1 LLPFYPS
8 ELGCYLD
15 RPCGGQQAGL
25 KESGSKLLHSIP
37 EVNMSYAKDRSFARR
52 DGWSSLPVYCFLSA
66 VYCLSAVAQEPHVV
80 NARMRASSAAAG
92 LASAFHSIQAGER
105 GPVWIGY
112 AVPVVPGKHQMCCNG
127 SFGDF
132 SDEACGRCR
141 LESRQGEDA
150 GQSIKTGE
158 AKTVKLESPPYFLV
172 LYRAEAGRIQ
182 KIRTFSPECELDA
195 GGLPLVWLTGV
206 QPSESVAWLSKFV
219 KVAGEGESDD
229 EDHLG
234 NSALTAIALHADNSA
249 ERALEG
255 FAANGQPER
264 VREHASF
271 WLGAARGRQGYEVLN
286 RLVRDDPDE
295 HFREKAVFALY
306 VSKELEV
313 VDAIIGVA
321 HHDPSAHVRGQAL
334 FWLAQKAGKKA
345 EATITEA
352 IENDPETDV
361 KKHAVFALSQLP
373 KDEGVPL
380 LIQVAKTNSNGVVRK
395 QAMFWLGQSHDPR
408 ALAFF
413 EEVLS
418 H

>member
-1 LLPFYPS
+1 M
-8 ELGCYLD
+8 
-15 RPCGGQQAGL
+15 
-25 KESGSKLLHSIP
+25 I
-37 EVNMSYAKDRSFARR
+37 NAK
-52 DGWSSLPVYCFLSA
+52 
-66 VYCLSAVAQEPHVV
+66 
-80 NARMRASSAAAG
+80 MRTASAAGG
-92 LASAFHSIQAGER
+92 LASAFRSIESGES

-112 AVPVVPGKHQMCCNG
+112 AVPVVPGEHRMCCNG
-127 SFGDF
+127 SVSNNSEEG
-132 SDEACGRCR
+132 CGRCR
-141 LESRQGEDA
+141 LEDRNGEFI
-150 GQSIKTGE
+150 GQS
-158 AKTVKLESPPYFLV
+158 AKTEGAKEVKLESSPSFLV
-172 LYRAEAGRIQ
+172 LYRAVTGKIE

-195 GGLPLVWLTGV
+195 GGLPFIWLTGV
-206 QPSESVAWLSKFV
+206 QPGESVAWLSTFV
-219 KVAGEGESDD
+219 KAEGANAEGESGD
-229 EDHLG
+229 DHLG
-234 NSALTAIALHADNSA
+234 NSALTAIAFHGDNSA

-255 FAANGQPER
+255 FAAAGQPER
-264 VREHASF
+264 TREHAAF
-271 WLGAARGRQGYEVLN
+271 WLGAARGRQGYEALS

-306 VSKELEV
+306 VSKEPEA

-321 HHDPSAHVRGQAL
+321 HHDSSAHVRGQAL

-352 IENDPETDV
+352 IEKDPETEV
-361 KKHAVFALSQLP
+361 KKRAVFALSQLP

-380 LIQVAKTNSNGVVRK
+380 LIQVAKTNTNGVVRK

>member
-1 LLPFYPS
+1 
-8 ELGCYLD
+8 
-15 RPCGGQQAGL
+15 
-25 KESGSKLLHSIP
+25 
-37 EVNMSYAKDRSFARR
+37 V
-52 DGWSSLPVYCFLSA
+52 
-66 VYCLSAVAQEPHVV
+66 
-80 NARMRASSAAAG
+80 
-92 LASAFHSIQAGER
+92 
-105 GPVWIGY
+105 
-112 AVPVVPGKHQMCCNG
+112 
-127 SFGDF
+127 
-132 SDEACGRCR
+132 
-141 LESRQGEDA
+141 
-150 GQSIKTGE
+150 
-158 AKTVKLESPPYFLV
+158 
-172 LYRAEAGRIQ
+172 EAGRVQ

-195 GGLPLVWLTGV
+195 GNLPFIWLRAV
-206 QPSESVAWLSKFV
+206 QPAESVAWLSTFV
-219 KVAGEGESDD
+219 TAGGASAEGESDD
-229 EDHLG
+229 ENHLG
-234 NSALTAIALHADNSA
+234 NSALTAIAFHGDNSA

-264 VREHASF
+264 VREHAAF
-271 WLGAARGRQGYEVLN
+271 WLGAARGRQGYEALT
-286 RLVRDDPDE
+286 RLVRGDADE

-306 VSKELEV
+306 VSKEPEA

-321 HHDPSAHVRGQAL
+321 HHDSSAHVRGQAL

-361 KKHAVFALSQLP
+361 KKRAVFALSQLP

-380 LIQVAKTNSNGVVRK
+380 LIQVAKTNTNGVVRK

>member
-1 LLPFYPS
+1 LAITA
-8 ELGCYLD
+8 C
-15 RPCGGQQAGL
+15 
-25 KESGSKLLHSIP
+25 
-37 EVNMSYAKDRSFARR
+37 
-52 DGWSSLPVYCFLSA
+52 
-66 VYCLSAVAQEPHVV
+66 CLSAAAQEPRVI
-80 NARMRASSAAAG
+80 NAKMRTASAAGG
-92 LASAFHSIQAGER
+92 LASAFRSIESGES

-112 AVPVVPGKHQMCCNG
+112 AVPVVPGEHRMCCNG
-127 SFGDF
+127 SVSNTSEEG
-132 SDEACGRCR
+132 CGRCR
-141 LESRQGEDA
+141 LEDRNGEFI
-150 GQSIKTGE
+150 GQS
-158 AKTVKLESPPYFLV
+158 AKTEGAKEVKLESSPSFLV
-172 LYRAEAGRIQ
+172 LYRAVTGKIE

-195 GGLPLVWLTGV
+195 GGLPFIWLTGV
-206 QPSESVAWLSKFV
+206 QPTESVAWLSGFV
-219 KVAGEGESDD
+219 KAEGADAEGESGDD
-229 EDHLG
+229 HVG
-234 NSALTAIALHADNSA
+234 NSALTAVALHADNSA

-264 VREHASF
+264 VREHAAF
-271 WLGAARGRQGYEVLN
+271 WLGAARGLQGYEALN

-306 VSKELEV
+306 VSKEPGA

-321 HHDPSAHVRGQAL
+321 HHDSSAHVRGQAL
-334 FWLAQKAGKKA
+334 FWLAQRAGKKA

-361 KKHAVFALSQLP
+361 KKRAVFALSQLP

-380 LIQVAKTNSNGVVRK
+380 LIQVAKTNTNGVVRK

>member
-1 LLPFYPS
+1 MNTANL
-8 ELGCYLD
+8 
-15 RPCGGQQAGL
+15 
-25 KESGSKLLHSIP
+25 
-37 EVNMSYAKDRSFARR
+37 NSFAKRE
-52 DGWSSLPVYCFLSA
+52 GWRILPVCGCVIALF
-66 VYCLSAVAQEPHVV
+66 CLAAAAQEPLVV
-80 NARMRASSAAAG
+80 NARMRTASAAGG
-92 LASAFHSIQAGER
+92 LANTFRSIESAES
-105 GPVWIGY
+105 GPAWIGY
-112 AVPVVPGKHQMCCNG
+112 AVPVVPGDHRMCCNG
-127 SFGDF
+127 SIGD
-132 SDEACGRCR
+132 SSEEGCGRCR
-141 LESRQGEDA
+141 LEDRGGEFI
-150 GQSIKTGE
+150 GQSARTEG
-158 AKTVKLESPPYFLV
+158 AKEVKLESSPSFLV
-172 LYRAEAGRIQ
+172 LYRAAAGKVE

-195 GGLPLVWLTGV
+195 GGLPLIWLTGV
-206 QPSESVAWLSKFV
+206 QPAESVAWLSTFV
-219 KVAGEGESDD
+219 KAEGAGAEGERGD
-229 EDHLG
+229 DHLG
-234 NSALTAIALHADNSA
+234 NSALTAVALHADNTA

-271 WLGAARGRQGYEVLN
+271 WLGAARGRQGYEALT
-286 RLVRDDPDE
+286 RLVRDDADE

-306 VSKELEV
+306 VSKEPGA

-321 HHDPSAHVRGQAL
+321 HHDSSAHVRGQAL

-352 IENDPETDV
+352 IEKDPETDV
-361 KKHAVFALSQLP
+361 KKRAVFALSQLP

-380 LIQVAKTNSNGVVRK
+380 LIQVAKTNTNGVVRK

>member
-1 LLPFYPS
+1 
-8 ELGCYLD
+8 
-15 RPCGGQQAGL
+15 
-25 KESGSKLLHSIP
+25 
-37 EVNMSYAKDRSFARR
+37 MSYAKDRSSAPLFPRSFAARKDFWSGILNLEFWMQPTGCAVRR
-52 DGWSSLPVYCFLSA
+52 ERWPSLPVYCLLS
-66 VYCLSAVAQEPHVV
+66 VVCCLSAAAQEPRVI
-80 NARMRASSAAAG
+80 NAKMRTASAAAG
-92 LASAFHSIQAGER
+92 LANAFHSIQASES

-112 AVPVVPGKHQMCCNG
+112 AVPAVPGKHEMCCNG
-127 SFGDF
+127 SSGDF
-132 SDEACGRCR
+132 SDEGCGRCR
-141 LESRQGEDA
+141 LESRQGEDG
-150 GQSIKTGE
+150 GQAVKTGE
-158 AKTVKLESPPYFLV
+158 EKTVKLESPSSFLV
-172 LYRAEAGRIQ
+172 LYRAEAGKIE

-195 GGLPLVWLTGV
+195 GGLPFIWLTGA
-206 QPSESVAWLSKFV
+206 QPAESVAWLSTFV
-219 KVAGEGESDD
+219 KAEGAVAEGASGDD
-229 EDHLG
+229 NLG
-234 NSALTAIALHADNSA
+234 SSALTAIAFHGDNSA

-255 FAANGQPER
+255 FAAAGQPER
-264 VREHASF
+264 TREHAAF
-271 WLGAARGRQGYEVLN
+271 WLGAARGRQGYEALS

-306 VSKELEV
+306 VSKEPEA

-321 HHDPSAHVRGQAL
+321 HHDSSAHVRGQAL

-352 IENDPETDV
+352 IEKDPETEV
-361 KKHAVFALSQLP
+361 KKRAVFALSQLP

-380 LIQVAKTNSNGVVRK
+380 LIQVAKTNTNGVVRK